1 MEKKAQAVSM
11 ILFTLFLSALGIIT
25 LLSDKQDYSE
35 TENRALAQMP
45 EFSKEK
51 YFDASYFTELS
62 DYLCDHFYGRS
73 DWIRLMTKS
82 ELASGKIEINGT
94 YITPNRHI
102 EHLTEPDFAVV
113 DEAVNA
119 INEYTAETTTPVYVM
134 LAPTAAGI
142 YADELYSDAPQY
154 AEEKLIDYVYAKL
167 DENVKSLDIFMTMK
181 SAYEEDIYY
190 KNDHHWTSLGAY
202 YAYYFAIS
210 KLGFTPV
217 DFSQYNIERI
227 SSDFYGSLYSQT
239 LYSGFG
245 PDSVDIFNCENG
257 IEITSVEINDGLK
270 TTQYDSLYFR
280 EYLDKKDK
288 YSVFL
293 GGNYPIVNITT
304 QAQSGKKLLLIKDS
318 FANCFVPFLTQHYS
332 EITLVDMRYIN
343 IGLANFV
350 NADDYSQILFLYN
363 ASGFSGDTDLKKIT

>member
-1 MEKKAQAVSM
+1 MEKKAKAVSM
-11 ILFTLFLSALGIIT
+11 ILFVLFLSACGIIT
-25 LLSDKQDYSE
+25 LFSPKDDFSE
-35 TENRALAQMP
+35 TENRTLAQMP

-51 YFDASYFTELS
+51 YLDASYFTELS

-73 DWIRLMTKS
+73 DWIKLMTET

-94 YITPNRHI
+94 YITENRHI
-102 EHLTEPDFAVV
+102 EHLTEPDYSVV
-113 DEAVNA
+113 DEAVLA
-119 INEYTAETTTPVYVM
+119 INEYSAETSTPVYVM

-142 YADELYSDAPQY
+142 YADELYEYAPQY
-154 AEEKLIDYVYAKL
+154 EEEKLIDYVYAKL

-181 SAYEEDIYY
+181 SAYDENIYY

-217 DFSQYNIERI
+217 DFSSYNIERV

-257 IEITSVEINDGLK
+257 IEITSVEVNDGLK
-270 TTQYDSLYFR
+270 VSEYDSLYFR

-304 QAQSGKKLLLIKDS
+304 QAQSGKRLLLIKDS

-332 EITLVDMRYIN
+332 EITVVDMRYIN

-363 ASGFSGDTDLKKIT
+363 ASGFSSDTDLKKIT